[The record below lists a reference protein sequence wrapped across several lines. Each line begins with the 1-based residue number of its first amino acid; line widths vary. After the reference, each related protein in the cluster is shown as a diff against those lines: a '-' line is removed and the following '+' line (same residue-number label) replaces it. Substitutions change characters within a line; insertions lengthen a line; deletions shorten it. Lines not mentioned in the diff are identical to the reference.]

1 MNGLNS
7 VTLGG
12 NLTRDPE
19 LRYTQG
25 GTAVLSMSV
34 AVNESRKD
42 GNGEWADYPNY
53 IDMTLFGK
61 RAESVSDYLSKGTYV
76 AVTGRLH
83 QNRWEKDGQKRSKV
97 EVVVDNIHFQSAG
110 QRSGQNAYDGQQEDA
125 GMYDEDIPF

>member
-42 GNGEWADYPNY
+42 GNGEWTDYPNY

-61 RAESVSDYLSKGTYV
+61 RAEGVSDYLSKGTYV
-76 AVTGRLH
+76 AVTGRLR

-110 QRSGQNAYDGQQEDA
+110 QRNEQKTYAEQPEDA
-125 GMYDEDIPF
+125 GVYDEDIPF

>member
-42 GNGEWADYPNY
+42 GNGEWTDYPNY

-97 EVVVDNIHFQSAG
+97 EVVVDNLHFQS
-110 QRSGQNAYDGQQEDA
+110 SGQKAHTEQPEDA
-125 GMYDEDIPF
+125 GVYDEGIPF

>member
-1 MNGLNS
+1 MDGLNS

-25 GTAVLSMSV
+25 GTAVLGMSV

-42 GNGEWADYPNY
+42 GNGEWTDYPSY
-53 IDMTLFGK
+53 IDMTMFGK
-61 RAESVSDYLSKGTYV
+61 RAEGVGDYLSKGTYV
-76 AVTGRLH
+76 AVTGRLR

-110 QRSGQNAYDGQQEDA
+110 QGSGQKTCAEQPEGV
-125 GMYDEDIPF
+125 GVYDEDIPF

>member
-1 MNGLNS
+1 MKGLNS

-42 GNGEWADYPNY
+42 GNGEWTDYPNY

-61 RAESVSDYLSKGTYV
+61 QAECVSNRLSKGTYV

-97 EVVVDNIHFQSAG
+97 EVVVDNLHFQS
-110 QRSGQNAYDGQQEDA
+110 SGQNAHAEQPEDA

>member
-19 LRYTQG
+19 LRYTHG

-42 GNGEWADYPNY
+42 GNGEWTDYPNF

-61 RAESVSDYLSKGTYV
+61 RAEGVSDYLSKGTYV
-76 AVTGRLH
+76 AVTGRLR
-83 QNRWEKDGQKRSKV
+83 QNRWEKDGQMRSKV
-97 EVVVDNIHFQSAG
+97 EVVVDNINFRSAG
-110 QRSGQNAYDGQQEDA
+110 QRSERETYAEQPEDA
-125 GMYDEDIPF
+125 GAYDEDIPF

>member
-42 GNGEWADYPNY
+42 GNGEWTDYPNY

-97 EVVVDNIHFQSAG
+97 EVVVDNIHFQS
-110 QRSGQNAYDGQQEDA
+110 SGQKTHAEQPKDA
-125 GMYDEDIPF
+125 GVYDEDIPF

>member
-42 GNGEWADYPNY
+42 GNGEWTDYPNY

-61 RAESVSDYLSKGTYV
+61 RAEGVSDYLSKGTYV

-110 QRSGQNAYDGQQEDA
+110 QRSGQNAYDGQPEDA
-125 GMYDEDIPF
+125 GVYDEDIPF

>member
-97 EVVVDNIHFQSAG
+97 EVTVDNIHFKSIG
-110 QRSGQNAYDGQQEDA
+110 QKTHAEQPEDA

>member
-19 LRYTQG
+19 LRHTQG

-42 GNGEWADYPNY
+42 GNDEWTDYPNY

-61 RAESVSDYLSKGTYV
+61 RAESVSGYLSKGTYV

-110 QRSGQNAYDGQQEDA
+110 QRSGQNACDGQQEDA

>member
-42 GNGEWADYPNY
+42 GNGEWTDYPNY

-61 RAESVSDYLSKGTYV
+61 RAEGVSDYLSKGTYV

-97 EVVVDNIHFQSAG
+97 EVVVDNLHFQS
-110 QRSGQNAYDGQQEDA
+110 SGQNAHAEQPEDA

>member
-19 LRYTQG
+19 LRCTQG

-42 GNGEWADYPNY
+42 GNGEWSDYPNY

-83 QNRWEKDGQKRSKV
+83 QNRWEKDGRKRSKV
-97 EVVVDNIHFQSAG
+97 EVFVDNIHFQSSRQKTHAE
-110 QRSGQNAYDGQQEDA
+110 QPEDA